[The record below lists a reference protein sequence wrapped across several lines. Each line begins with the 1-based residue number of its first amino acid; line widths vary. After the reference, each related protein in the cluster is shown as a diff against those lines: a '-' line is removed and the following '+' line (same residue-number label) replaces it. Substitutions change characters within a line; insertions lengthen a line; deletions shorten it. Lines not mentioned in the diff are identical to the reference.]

1 MAHYLVKA
9 KPIHLKD
16 LKVLVEGGG
25 IRAMRPFGDE
35 LQSCLQNARV
45 DADGYATWEE
55 NCYCTPPLAQE
66 RAAVLDNFFTELE
79 TKTVQKGEGWA
90 AIETLPPLW

>member
-9 KPIHLKD
+9 KPTRLND
-16 LKVLVEGGG
+16 LKVFLDSSD

-35 LQSCLQNARV
+35 LQACLQNARI
-45 DADGYATWEE
+45 DPDGYATWEE

-66 RAAVLDNFFTELE
+66 RAVLDQYFTDLQ
-79 TKTVQKGEGWA
+79 TKTVQKSEGWK